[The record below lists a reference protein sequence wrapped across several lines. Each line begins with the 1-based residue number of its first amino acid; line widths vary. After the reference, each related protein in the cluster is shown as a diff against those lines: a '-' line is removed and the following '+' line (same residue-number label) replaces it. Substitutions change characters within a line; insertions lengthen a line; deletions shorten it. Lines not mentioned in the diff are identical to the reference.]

1 MIPPRPDYRDTLLQD
16 AIDRALLTEL
26 QFAEMERRATRRWRR
41 FWLWLGA
48 AAIWLAALI
57 ISLWR

>member
-1 MIPPRPDYRDTLLQD
+1 MNHPDYQDTRLQD

-26 QFAEMERRATRRWRR
+26 QFAERERKAALRWRR

-48 AAIWLAALI
+48 AVVWLAALI

>member
-1 MIPPRPDYRDTLLQD
+1 MNHPDYHDTRLQD
-16 AIDRALLTEL
+16 AIERALLTEL
-26 QFAEMERRATRRWRR
+26 QFAEMERQAALRWRR

-48 AAIWLAALI
+48 AVVWLAALI